1 MLDNLS
7 KVAIFMEGH
16 LFTDYGKMGHGVLRY
31 LPNPI
36 VAVIDSENSGKNIKN
51 CLPIDN
57 DVPVVKDIDI
67 AISNGAEVLILG
79 IASSGGKIPK
89 SWFSVIERA
98 ILKGLSII
106 NGLHDELAIKYK
118 NSLSKNQWIW
128 DVRVPQFIPQIAA
141 ARALKTN
148 NKRILCVGTD
158 MACGKMT
165 TSLELFKW
173 AKENKIKSS
182 FIATGQIGI
191 TVTGKGIPL
200 DAYKVDHACGA
211 VEKMVL
217 EESESDW
224 IFIEG
229 QGSLLHPGSS
239 ATLPLMRGSCATH
252 LILCHKADMTNLRAP
267 AEHIKIPNLN
277 TVIELNESLANA
289 CGTPTKTKVV
299 GISLNTV
306 DLDPQ
311 AAQKAIDFWEAETN
325 LPVTDIIRFGPE
337 KIAVAIKQSS

>member
-79 IASSGGKIPK
+79 IASSGGKIPE

>member
-1 MLDNLS
+1 MLDSSS

-51 CLPIDN
+51 CLPIDK
-57 DVPVVKDIDI
+57 DVPVVDHIDI
-67 AISNGAEVLILG
+67 AISSGAEVLILG
-79 IASSGGKIPK
+79 IASSGGKIPE
-89 SWFSVIERA
+89 SWFSVIDRA

-128 DVRVPQFIPQIAA
+128 DVRIPQFTPQIAA

-217 EESESDW
+217 EESESDG

-252 LILCHKADMTNLRAP
+252 LNLCHKADMTNLRAP

-277 TVIELNESLANA
+277 KVIELNESLANA
-289 CGTPTKTKVV
+289 CETTTTTKVV

-306 DLDPQ
+306 DLDLQ

>member
-1 MLDNLS
+1 MLHNSS

-79 IASSGGKIPK
+79 IASSGGKIPE
-89 SWFSVIERA
+89 SWFSVIEKA

>member
-1 MLDNLS
+1 MLHSSL
-7 KVAIFMEGH
+7 KVAIYMEGH
-16 LFTDYGKMGHGVLRY
+16 LLTDYGKMGHGVLRY

-36 VAVIDSENSGKNIKN
+36 VAVIDSENSGKDIKD
-51 CLPIDN
+51 CLPIN
-57 DVPVVKDIDI
+57 RTIPVVKDIDN
-67 AISNGAEVLILG
+67 AISNGTEVLVLG

-89 SWFSVIERA
+89 SWFSVIDIA

-106 NGLHDELAIKYK
+106 NGLHDELGIKYK
-118 NSLSKNQWIW
+118 NSLSSDQWIW
-128 DVRVPQFIPQIAA
+128 DVRIPQFVPQIAA

-211 VEKMVL
+211 VEQMVL
-217 EESESDW
+217 EESKSDW
-224 IFIEG
+224 VFIEG

-252 LILCHKADMTNLRAP
+252 LILCHRANMTNLGPP
-267 AEHIKIPNLN
+267 AEHIKIPHLN
-277 TVIELNESLANA
+277 KVIELNEALANA
-289 CGTPTKTKVV
+289 CGTFLNTKVV

-306 DLDPQ
+306 DLDSEE
-311 AAQKAIDFWEAETN
+311 AQKAIDFWEAETN
-325 LPVTDIIRFGPE
+325 LPVTDIVRFGPE
-337 KIAVAIKQSS
+337 KLAIAIKKS

>member
-1 MLDNLS
+1 MLDSSS

-31 LPNPI
+31 LPNTI
-36 VAVIDSENSGKNIKN
+36 VAVIDSENSGKNIKD
-51 CLPIDN
+51 CLPIDK
-57 DVPVVKDIDI
+57 DVPVVDHIDI
-67 AISNGAEVLILG
+67 AISSGAEVLILG
-79 IASSGGKIPK
+79 IASSGGKIPE
-89 SWFSVIERA
+89 SWFSVIDRA

-128 DVRVPQFIPQIAA
+128 DVRIPQFTPQIAA

-224 IFIEG
+224 VFIEG
-229 QGSLLHPGSS
+229 QGSLLHPGST

-252 LILCHKADMTNLRAP
+252 LILCHRADMTNLGPP
-267 AEHIKIPNLN
+267 AEHVKIPNLN
-277 TVIELNESLANA
+277 TVIKLNETLANA
-289 CGTPTKTKVV
+289 CGNSAKTKVV
-299 GISLNTV
+299 GISLNTEN
-306 DLDPQ
+306 LDPQ
-311 AAQKAIDFWEAETN
+311 AAQKAIDFWQAETN

-337 KIAVAIKQSS
+337 KLAKAIKQSS

>member
-1 MLDNLS
+1 MLHSSS
-7 KVAIFMEGH
+7 KIAIYMEGH
-16 LFTDYGKMGHGVLRY
+16 LLTDYGKMGHGVLRY
-31 LPNPI
+31 LTNPI
-36 VAVIDSENSGKNIKN
+36 VAVIDSENSGKNIKD
-51 CLPIDN
+51 CLPIDI
-57 DVPVVKDIDI
+57 DVPVVNNIDI
-67 AISNGAEVLILG
+67 AISKGAEVLILG
-79 IASSGGKIPK
+79 IASSGGKIPQK
-89 SWFSVIERA
+89 WFSVIDRA
-98 ILKGLSII
+98 IIKGLSII
-106 NGLHDELAIKYK
+106 NGLHDELAIKHK
-118 NSLSKNQWIW
+118 DSLKKNQWIW
-128 DVRVPQFIPQIAA
+128 DVRIPQFIPKIAA

-211 VEKMVL
+211 VEQMVL
-217 EESESDW
+217 KEHQSDW
-224 IFIEG
+224 VFIEG
-229 QGSLLHPGSS
+229 QGSLLHPGST

-252 LILCHKADMTNLRAP
+252 LILCHRADMTNLRPP
-267 AEHIKIPNLN
+267 AEHVKIPNLN
-277 TVIELNESLANA
+277 TVIKLNETLANA
-289 CGTPTKTKVV
+289 CGTDKKTKVI

-306 DLDPQ
+306 DLDSQ
-311 AAQKAIDFWEAETN
+311 AALKAIDYWESETN

-337 KIAVAIKQSS
+337 KIALAIKKTT

>member
-1 MLDNLS
+1 MLHS
-7 KVAIFMEGH
+7 STKVAIFMEGH

-31 LPNPI
+31 LTNPI
-36 VAVIDSENSGKNIKN
+36 VAVIDSENSGKNIKD
-51 CLPIDN
+51 CLPIDI
-57 DVPVVKDIDI
+57 DVPVVNNIDI
-67 AISNGAEVLILG
+67 AISKGAEVLILG
-79 IASSGGKIPK
+79 IASSGGKIPQK
-89 SWFSVIERA
+89 WFSVIDRA
-98 ILKGLSII
+98 IIKGLSII
-106 NGLHDELAIKYK
+106 NGLHDELAIKHK
-118 NSLSKNQWIW
+118 DSLKKNQWIW
-128 DVRVPQFIPQIAA
+128 DVRIPQFIPKIAA

-200 DAYKVDHACGA
+200 DAYKVDLACGA
-211 VEKMVL
+211 VEQMVL
-217 EESESDW
+217 KEHQSDW
-224 IFIEG
+224 VFIEG
-229 QGSLLHPGSS
+229 QGSLLHPGST

-252 LILCHKADMTNLRAP
+252 LILCHRADMTNLRPP
-267 AEHIKIPNLN
+267 AEHVKIPNLN
-277 TVIELNESLANA
+277 TVIKLNETLANA
-289 CGTPTKTKVV
+289 CGTDKKTKVI

-306 DLDPQ
+306 DLDSQ
-311 AAQKAIDFWEAETN
+311 AALKAIDYWESETN

-337 KIAVAIKQSS
+337 KIALAIK